1 MITKFGKRFLTSYLA
16 GLVSFP
22 KQDLAI
28 GISSTTP
35 DSSGNDTRL
44 GFEFYR
50 LPATF
55 GSIDIQTDGLGNTT
69 YGVIYKTTLPQD
81 VAGVIR
87 EIGLYPSSRESIN
100 NFDSKFLSDFENHLL
115 WADSSGLR
123 PALVETTTDLTLPRV
138 GAYLIKSTTAA
149 STSKEYIAQIA
160 NFDISGYSSNDSLS
174 LAFNQEDLNLNS
186 ITVKF
191 YSSDTAYHYITF
203 SGTDINT
210 GTGNKILNRSLST
223 IQTSG
228 SPTSIITKIGIEI
241 NAKSSGSS
249 SVYFDGLRINDED
262 TFDPKFG
269 LISRSVLTTPLEKP
283 AGRPVDIE
291 YRIGINFS

>member
-1 MITKFGKRFLTSYLA
+1 MITKFGKRFLASYLA

-22 KQDLAI
+22 KQDLAV

-35 DSSGNDTRL
+35 EATGNDTRL
-44 GFEFYR
+44 GFDFYR
-50 LPATF
+50 LPVTF
-55 GSIDIQTDGLGNTT
+55 GSIDIQTDGGGNTT

-81 VAGVIR
+81 VAGTIR

-123 PALVETTTDLTLPRV
+123 PSLVEATTDSTLPRV
-138 GAYLIKSTTAA
+138 GAYLIKSTAL
-149 STSKEYIAQIA
+149 TSATKEYTAQIA

-174 LAFNQEDLNLNS
+174 LAFNQEDLNLSS
-186 ITVKF
+186 IVIKF
-191 YSSDTAYHYITF
+191 YSSDTAYHYVTYN
-203 SGTDINT
+203 GADINT

-228 SPTSIITKIGIEI
+228 SPTSLITKIGIEI
-241 NAKSSGSS
+241 TANSSGATV
-249 SVYFDGLRINDED
+249 VYFDGLRINDED

-269 LISRSVLTTPLEKP
+269 LISRSVLSTPLEKP